1 MKKQIG
7 LLNNKKNLKTKENSN
22 RKKVTT
28 KTRMK
33 TMNKTMTEALMMK
46 EPMDK
51 DAKMLKRK
59 SLRGCVNSSYQNG
72 LTNLVNNL
80 KI

>member
-7 LLNNKKNLKTKENSN
+7 LLNNKKNLKTKENN
-22 RKKVTT
+22 NHKKVTT
-28 KTRMK
+28 KTKTK
-33 TMNKTMTEALMMK
+33 TMNKTTTEVLTTK
-46 EPMDK
+46 EPTDK